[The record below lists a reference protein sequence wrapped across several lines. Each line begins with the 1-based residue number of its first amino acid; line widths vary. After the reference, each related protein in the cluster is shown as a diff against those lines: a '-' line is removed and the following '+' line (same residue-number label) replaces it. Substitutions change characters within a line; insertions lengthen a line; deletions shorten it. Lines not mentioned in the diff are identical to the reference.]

1 MSNAS
6 TSGTDRLRALLRARP
21 RISVESLVAIAALV
35 FTALYNSAFWA
46 FLATKMDL
54 TETKGWVVMASFA
67 VLVWG
72 LHTLLFLLVL
82 ARWNAKPILAVIT
95 IISALATYY
104 VSAYSVFLDADMIR
118 NVLHSE
124 PKEASELLTA
134 GMLWSVLV
142 YGVLPV
148 LVMWR
153 VSLVQRSWLPALGRR
168 VLAILGVVA
177 LVVAVGLASFQD
189 VSALMR
195 NNKPMR
201 YLVTPGNWITSLGRV
216 AQEAMATSSK
226 PHIPV
231 GTDAVITPS
240 RSGRPKLLVIVVGET
255 VRAQNWGL
263 SGYERNTTP
272 QLASRPDVVNF
283 NDVTACGTSTEVS
296 LPCMFSALGRRN
308 YDKDAIARS
317 DSLLH
322 VLDHA
327 GVATSWRD
335 NQTGCKGVCE
345 GLPFESFLHADVPEL
360 CNGERCFDEVLL
372 HGLADRVA
380 AEPDTQV
387 VVLHQLGNHGPSYFS
402 RYPQAFESFVPAC
415 QTAQLGDCSTQEV
428 INAYDNSILYTDHFL
443 ARTIDFL
450 ARQEDRDT
458 AMIYLSDHGESLGEG
473 GLFLHGIPYQ
483 IAPETQ
489 TKVPLLVWLSPG
501 LQRNENL
508 SLACLMRKRATPLS
522 HDNLFS
528 SVLGLLG
535 VRTSVYDPGMDIFR
549 GCQRPAA

>member
-1 MSNAS
+1 MSNAP
-6 TSGTDRLRALLRARP
+6 TSGIDRLLQFLRVRP
-21 RISVESLVAIAALV
+21 QMSVESLAAITALV
-35 FTALYNSAFWA
+35 FTMFYNSAFWA
-46 FLATKMDL
+46 FLATKTDL
-54 TETKGWVVMASFA
+54 TGAKGWLVIAAFA

-82 ARWNAKPILAVIT
+82 ARWNAKPILAVVT
-95 IISALATYY
+95 IVSALATYY

-134 GMLWSVLV
+134 GMLWFVLF

-148 LVMWR
+148 LVLWR
-153 VSLVQRSWLPALGRR
+153 VELINSPWLRASGRR
-168 VLAILGVVA
+168 VLAILGVVS
-177 LVVAVGLASFQD
+177 LLVAVGLTSFQD

-231 GTDAVITPS
+231 GTDAVLTPS
-240 RSGRPKLLVIVVGET
+240 RGGRPKLLVIVVGET

-283 NDVTACGTSTEVS
+283 SNVTACGTSTEVS
-296 LPCMFSALGRRN
+296 LPCMFSVLGRRN

-335 NQTGCKGVCE
+335 NQTGCKGVCD

-360 CNGERCFDEVLL
+360 CNGDRCFDEVLL
-372 HGLADRVA
+372 HGLAERVA
-380 AEPDTQV
+380 AEPGTQV

-402 RYPQAFESFVPAC
+402 RYPRTFERFSPAC
-415 QTAQLGDCSTQEV
+415 KNPQLGDCTQQEIV
-428 INAYDNSILYTDHFL
+428 NAYDNAILYTDHFISK
-443 ARTIDFL
+443 TIDFL
-450 ARQEDRDT
+450 ASYKERDT
-458 AMIYLSDHGESLGEG
+458 ALIYLSDHGESLGEN
-473 GLFLHGIPYQ
+473 GLYLHGIPYQ
-483 IAPETQ
+483 IAPDVQ
-489 TKVPLLVWLSPG
+489 TKVPMVVWLSAG
-501 LQRNENL
+501 LREADGI
-508 SLACLMRKRATPLS
+508 SMSCLMRRRDTPVS

-528 SVLGLLG
+528 SVLGLLE
-535 VRTSVYDPGMDIFR
+535 VKTSSYDESLDVFAA
-549 GCQRPAA
+549 CQ